1 MLIILHF
8 VEKLFIFDTVMDIQ
22 NFIKREKIADH
33 EELAKKV
40 GVSKRTVDSW
50 SSGARTPT
58 YEVCQKLLELGMTVE
73 ELFGKPYRSS
83 IASAESSF
91 ERKSDF
97 FFKKLFDKIDKIDM

>member
-1 MLIILHF
+1 
-8 VEKLFIFDTVMDIQ
+8 MDIQ

-50 SSGARTPT
+50 SSGVRTPT
-58 YEVCQKLLELGMTVE
+58 YEVCKKLLELGMTVE